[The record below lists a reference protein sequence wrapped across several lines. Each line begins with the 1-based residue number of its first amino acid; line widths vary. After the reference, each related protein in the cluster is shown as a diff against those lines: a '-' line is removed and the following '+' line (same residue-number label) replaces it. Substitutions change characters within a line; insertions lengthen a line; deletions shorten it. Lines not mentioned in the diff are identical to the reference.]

1 MNFDWY
7 GASVDAG
14 PDETLAEAV
23 GAFDMA
29 SLVHSRP
36 TSGFNRA
43 MTLKRGDTTLA
54 TVMWENL
61 GDPTSE
67 SCFVQGTGRHA
78 APIAA
83 WLRKWQ
89 PLHRVARAD
98 VAEDY
103 TGEGTWDRLSTLCFN
118 VADDHGVKTEH
129 AGDWHRGV
137 AGRSVYLG
145 GRQSVVREICYEKG
159 KQIGGDPNHVRM
171 ELRVRPASRA
181 AKFLASTASP
191 VDLYGASKWS
201 LDLGKRLGQ
210 PEVQRL
216 SLGTVYR
223 DEDVARARRA
233 LLRQYGAVLCGL
245 EAECGS
251 WAAVGEWIGA
261 ELSK

>member
-43 MTLKRGDTTLA
+43 MTLKRGDTTIA

-61 GDPTSE
+61 GDPTSD

-78 APIAA
+78 APVAS

-103 TGEGTWDRLSTLCFN
+103 TGEGTWDRLSSLCFQ

-129 AGDWHRGV
+129 AGDWHRAV

-159 KQIGGDPNHVRM
+159 KQIGGDPNHVTIGG
-171 ELRVRPASRA
+171 ESAPVSYQGAAPGLVAGLIQVNVQIPTGITPGPSVALTLVVGDTPA
-181 AKFLASTASP
+181 
-191 VDLYGASKWS
+191 
-201 LDLGKRLGQ
+201 Q
-210 PEVQRL
+210 N
-216 SLGTVYR
+216 TVTI
-223 DEDVARARRA
+223 
-233 LLRQYGAVLCGL
+233 AV
-245 EAECGS
+245 
-251 WAAVGEWIGA
+251 
-261 ELSK
+261 K